1 MIDSLAGPMLGVAG
15 VFIILAF
22 DELFWRLRIFEG
34 ELSRKLAHI
43 WVGTYIAIWPF
54 FMTMEQIVVL
64 SVAMLAVV
72 TISRRYQIFKSIH
85 DVKRRTYGEFF
96 FPISIG
102 ICALL
107 TDSKW
112 IFMASILHLSLA
124 DGFAALA
131 GTYFAG
137 KTRYKI
143 FGGYKSWVGTGTFL
157 LLSTY
162 IIFVA
167 VAGDIGEFA
176 SVDSTIVIWLPLVAT
191 VVEGVAT
198 YGADDL
204 LVPLVV
210 TGILEAVR
218 PG

>member
-1 MIDSLAGPMLGVAG
+1 MIGPLIGVLG
-15 VFIILAF
+15 VFIIITT
-22 DELFWRLRIFEG
+22 DELFWRLKVFQG

-43 WVGTYIAIWPF
+43 WVGTYISIWPF
-54 FMTMEQIVVL
+54 FMTMRQIQIL
-64 SVAMLAVV
+64 ALAMLIVV

-85 DVKRRTYGEFF
+85 AIKRRTYGEYL
-96 FPISIG
+96 FPLSIG
-102 ICALL
+102 LCALI

-143 FGGYKSWVGTGTFL
+143 FGQYKSWIGSGTFL

-167 VAGDIGEFA
+167 VAGNIGEFA
-176 SVDSTIVIWLPLVAT
+176 TVDSSIVIWLPFVAT
-191 VVEGVAT
+191 VAESIAV
-198 YGADDL
+198 YGTDDL
-204 LVPLVV
+204 LVPLIVA
-210 TGILEAVR
+210 GILETVR
-218 PG
+218 AG

>member
-1 MIDSLAGPMLGVAG
+1 MLEILIAVAG
-15 VFIILAF
+15 VFIILIT
-22 DELFWRLRIFEG
+22 DELFWRFRIFKG

-54 FMTMEQIVVL
+54 FLTMREIQL
-64 SVAMLAVV
+64 LALAMLIVV

-85 DVKRRTYGEFF
+85 SVKRRTYGEYF

-102 ICALL
+102 VCALI
-107 TDSKW
+107 TDSQW

-137 KTRYKI
+137 RTKYKI
-143 FGGYKSWVGTGTFL
+143 FGAYKSWVGTGTFL

-162 IIFVA
+162 IIFVS
-167 VAGDIGEFA
+167 VAGNIGEFA
-176 SVDSTIVIWLPLVAT
+176 NVESSIVLWLPLVAT
-191 VVEGVAT
+191 LAESVAVYGV
-198 YGADDL
+198 DDL
-204 LVPLVV
+204 LVPVV
-210 TGILEAVR
+210 VAGILEAVKM
-218 PG
+218 G